1 VSTTIYVLNR
11 YPTKSLDGTTPF
23 EAWHWKKSVVHH
35 LKTFGCIIY
44 VWNMMPHLKKLE
56 DHGRKIIFVGYE
68 SGSKK
73 YCMYD
78 PITKC
83 VHVTHNV
90 VFHE

>member
-1 VSTTIYVLNR
+1 
-11 YPTKSLDGTTPF
+11 
-23 EAWHWKKSVVHH
+23 
-35 LKTFGCIIY
+35 
-44 VWNMMPHLKKLE
+44 MMPHLKKLE
-56 DHGRKIIFVGYE
+56 DHGRKIIFFGYE